1 MKLSQEIISNELVEL
16 SLKYPKIFS
25 LLAPPSGKIKL
36 KISISEIVNK
46 FIIIETGNI
55 SFD

>member
-36 KISISEIVNK
+36 KISISEIVIN